1 MKKLDV
7 YLQEIKRQKISVDD
21 LQHAAEILAAT
32 PQLPAELEN
41 PDLTREKRE
50 DLVRSL
56 FPLAVRGII
65 EVLAQDQ
72 TMKMMPDLI
81 KEAEA
86 FEKPDKYLRCVL
98 EYVKEPDEKQAAGIR
113 KFLSEKYPGRELRIV
128 KEEKPE
134 LGSGFILR
142 VGSEEYDW
150 STEGRKRALADKL
163 KNLAKE
169 PDSGDFL
176 TQKGIIGI
184 LKGNLDGID
193 ISVREIGTVS
203 RVGDGIAYVDG
214 IDHAMY
220 GEIVAFDGDV
230 RGMVQDIRSKEIG
243 CILFGHANTIGEGS
257 RAMRT
262 GKMAGIPVG
271 EGFLGRVVDAL
282 GNPIDNKGEI
292 EAAGYRP
299 VESPAPGI
307 IERQSVD
314 TPMETGILSIDS
326 MFPIGRGQRE
336 LIIGDRQTGKTSIAV
351 DTMLNQKGKDVIC
364 IYVAIGQKASTV
376 SRLVHTL
383 EKHGAM
389 EYSIVLAA
397 TASDPASLQ
406 YIAPYAGTALAEYF
420 MHQGKDVLIVYD
432 DLSKHAVAYRALS
445 LLMERSPGREAYP
458 GDVFYLHS
466 RLLERSA
473 RLSDE
478 LGGGSITALPIV
490 ETQAGDVS
498 AYIPTNVISI
508 TDGQIYLETEMFN
521 AGFRPAINA
530 GLSVSR
536 VGGSAQIKAM
546 KKIAGPIRTDL
557 AQYRELAAF
566 AQFGS
571 ELDDDTKER
580 LDQGERIREILKQPQ
595 YQPLPV
601 EKQVAIIYAA
611 VKKHLLDLPVDQIL
625 DFQKELF
632 ELIDTK
638 YPEIFTSIAETK
650 VMDDATEE
658 KLIKAINEA
667 KESFRK

>member
-445 LLMERSPGREAYP
+445 LLMVRSPGREAYP

-466 RLLERSA
+466 RLLERA
-473 RLSDE
+473 ANIQN
-478 LGGGSITALPIV
+478 GGSLTALPII

-508 TDGQIYLETEMFN
+508 TDGQIFLETELFN
-521 AGFRPAINA
+521 SGIRPAVNPGI
-530 GLSVSR
+530 SVSR
-536 VGGSAQIKAM
+536 VGGNAQIKAM
-546 KKIAGPIRTDL
+546 KKVAGTLKL
-557 AQYRELAAF
+557 AYSQYRELQAF
-566 AQFGS
+566 SQFGS
-571 ELDDDTKER
+571 DLDADTKKR
-580 LDQGERIREILKQPQ
+580 LNQGERIVEVLKQPQ
-595 YQPLPV
+595 NSPIPV
-601 EKQVAIIYAA
+601 EKQVIIIFA
-611 VKKHLLDLPVDQIL
+611 VVSGELLDIPVELIGT
-625 DFQKELF
+625 FQKELF
-632 ELIDTK
+632 EYIDGT
-638 YPEIFTSIAETK
+638 YGDIPETIRATGKLE
-650 VMDDATEE
+650 DDIKSRLTQAIEE
-658 KLIKAINEA
+658 FKKKFLSEH
-667 KESFRK
+667 